1 MVNKVLFDHLTSG
14 IVNGL
19 VKSGFG
25 IGDGL
30 DYESGSSDESDG
42 EYVLRAFYYDKETEL
57 QHTIKVNVTVEIESI
72 EDEDEDD

>member
-1 MVNKVLFDHLTSG
+1 MVNEVLFNHLTKG
-14 IVNGL
+14 IVDGL

-30 DYESGSSDESDG
+30 DYEAGSSDESDG

-57 QHTIKVNVTVEIESI
+57 QHTFKVNVTVEIESI
-72 EDEDEDD
+72 EGEDD

>member
-42 EYVLRAFYYDKETEL
+42 EYVLRAFYLRWCKKTPVFRQGMNCAL
-57 QHTIKVNVTVEIESI
+57 LHS
-72 EDEDEDD
+72 